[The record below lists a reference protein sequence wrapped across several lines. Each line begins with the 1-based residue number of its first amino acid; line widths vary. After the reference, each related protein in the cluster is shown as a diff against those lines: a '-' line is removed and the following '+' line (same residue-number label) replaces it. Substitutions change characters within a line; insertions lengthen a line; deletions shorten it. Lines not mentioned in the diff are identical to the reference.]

1 MKLPASHFAGQAQHY
16 NGLGKQLL
24 KKQGWV
30 EGNGLGVQQQGVAH
44 FLKPSAKSGN
54 AGVGASSG
62 AATDWSDRWWERMFD
77 SAAQAIAV
85 QNTADDGLKTE
96 KKLTKHAEWKDEHRH
111 GDDDAGEDK
120 SGMKKQQKVKRGK
133 KRLEETS
140 AAAER
145 RSKRGKDADG
155 KDEEELRMMRKNKQK
170 ECEEHVK
177 NEEEPR
183 KNANKRKREKCE
195 EASAGVHAGA
205 DVESKAERKAR
216 KRAKKEARKRRGIQE
231 APAEAVVDA
240 EAVGES
246 KAERKARMRAKR
258 EARKQR
264 KKEEQEM
271 KEHASVIDANK
282 NEDQPASKDATQ
294 VKRAPVWW
302 KHTFVFAGYAG
313 HIETKQASSKTRG
326 QAFSEADQQALAE
339 QHTSTSRARSRGAG
353 LGAPATKAQH

>member
-145 RSKRGKDADG
+145 RSKRVKDADG

-177 NEEEPR
+177 NEEELG
-183 KNANKRKREKCE
+183 KNANKRKREECE
-195 EASAGVHAGA
+195 KASAGVHAGA
-205 DVESKAERKAR
+205 DV
-216 KRAKKEARKRRGIQE
+216 
-231 APAEAVVDA
+231 
-240 EAVGES
+240 ES

-282 NEDQPASKDATQ
+282 NEDRPASKDATQ

>member
-54 AGVGASSG
+54 AGVGASSA

-145 RSKRGKDADG
+145 RSKRVKDADG

-177 NEEEPR
+177 NEEELG
-183 KNANKRKREKCE
+183 KNANKRKREECE

-216 KRAKKEARKRRGIQE
+216 K
-231 APAEAVVDA
+231 
-240 EAVGES
+240 
-246 KAERKARMRAKR
+246 RAKR

-339 QHTSTSRARSRGAG
+339 QNTSTSRARSRGAG